1 MKQHYIYMTTDHLHN
16 KKYIGKRY
24 GELDDNYFGSG
35 KIISRIIKKYGKD
48 ILTKEILYISKNAEE
63 NNQKEREFIALYDAV
78 KSSDFYNIAAG
89 GDGGDI
95 FHTLPQ
101 EQQDLLRQQ
110 FSLRTK
116 GRNNPRYGVH
126 LSEETKEKI
135 RRNRDTSFT
144 QTEAYRKRMSE
155 ATKGEKNGMYG
166 KHHSEKTKRKM
177 SENRKGLTCGEKNGM
192 YGKKDNA
199 AINGK
204 RIAMLD
210 EKGEILQIFCSKKMA
225 LCFLNLKGHVGLDKA
240 IKEGTAY
247 KGYFWKNLS
256 VETNLEGQR

>member
-16 KKYIGKRY
+16 KKYIGKHF
-24 GELDDNYFGSG
+24 GELNDNYFGSG
-35 KIISRIIKKYGKD
+35 KIISRVIKKYGTD
-48 ILTKEILYISKNAEE
+48 ILTKEILYISKDAEE
-63 NNQKEREFIALYDAV
+63 NNQKEKEFIALYDAV
-78 KSSDFYNIAAG
+78 KSNDFYNIIAG

-95 FHTLPQ
+95 FHTLPLEHQ
-101 EQQDLLRQQ
+101 ELLKQQY
-110 FSLRTK
+110 SLRSK
-116 GRNNPRYGVH
+116 GENNPRYGVH

-144 QTEAYRKRMSE
+144 QTETYRKRKSE
-155 ATKGEKNGMYG
+155 AVKGEKNGMYG
-166 KHHSEKTKRKM
+166 KHHSEESKRKM

-204 RIAMLD
+204 KIAMLN
-210 EKGEILQIFCSKKMA
+210 EKEEVVQVFCSKKMA
-225 LCFLNLKGHVGLDKA
+225 LRFLDLKGHKGLDKA
-240 IKEGTAY
+240 IKEGIAY

>member
-16 KKYIGKRY
+16 KKYIGKHF
-24 GELDDNYFGSG
+24 GELNDNYFGSG
-35 KIISRIIKKYGKD
+35 KIISRVIKKYGTD
-48 ILTKEILYISKNAEE
+48 ILTKEILYISKDAEE
-63 NNQKEREFIALYDAV
+63 NNQKEKEFIALYDAV
-78 KSSDFYNIAAG
+78 KSNDFYNIIAG

-95 FHTLPQ
+95 FHTLPLEHQ
-101 EQQDLLRQQ
+101 ELLKQQY
-110 FSLRTK
+110 SLRSK
-116 GRNNPRYGVH
+116 GENNPRYGVH

-144 QTEAYRKRMSE
+144 QTETYRKRKSE
-155 ATKGEKNGMYG
+155 AVK
-166 KHHSEKTKRKM
+166 
-177 SENRKGLTCGEKNGM
+177 GEKNGM

-204 RIAMLD
+204 KIAMLN
-210 EKGEILQIFCSKKMA
+210 EKEEVVQVFCSKKMA
-225 LCFLNLKGHVGLDKA
+225 LRFLDLKGHKGLDKA
-240 IKEGTAY
+240 IKEGIAY